1 MKIGLGTAQFGLD
14 YGISNPLGKTPV
26 AEVKRILDDAAKN
39 GVHVI
44 DTAFLY
50 GDSEKILGQCL
61 SEHHL
66 FYIVTK
72 TPQYNKSLITEEDA
86 EQLKKVFHE
95 SLAKLKQSLLYGLL
109 VHNADDLLAQNGAA
123 LWEAMNDI
131 KNKGLVKKIGASVYS
146 ARQIDAILEKFS
158 IDLIQLP
165 VNVLDQ
171 RLIGSGHLER
181 LKKRGI
187 EVHARSAFLQGLLL
201 MDPSDLPDYF
211 YSVREHL
218 QQYHRFIRARNV
230 SPVKSALDFI
240 LNLEEVDTVIIGVAS
255 SAQLEELLHACVE
268 AHEMTADDYK
278 NFAWSDEE
286 ILDPS
291 RWKIINR

>member
-39 GVHVI
+39 GVHAI

-50 GDSEKILGQCL
+50 GDSERVLGQCL
-61 SEHHL
+61 GEHHS
-66 FYIVTK
+66 FHMITK

-95 SLAKLKQSLLYGLL
+95 SLAKLKQSSLYGLL
-109 VHNADDLLAQNGAA
+109 VHNADDLLVQNGAA

-131 KNKGLVKKIGASVYS
+131 KNKGLVKKIGASVYC
-146 ARQIDAILEKFS
+146 ARQIDAILEKFP

-165 VNVLDQ
+165 INILDQ
-171 RLIGSGHLER
+171 RLIRTGHLKK
-181 LKKRGI
+181 LKMHGI
-187 EVHARSAFLQGLLL
+187 EVHARSIFLQGLLL
-201 MDPSDLPDYF
+201 MDPHDLPDYF
-211 YSVREHL
+211 YSVQGHL
-218 QQYHRFIRARNV
+218 RHYHESIRARNL
-230 SPVKSALDFI
+230 SPVKAALGFV
-240 LNLEEVDTVIIGVAS
+240 LNLDEIDAAIVGVAI
-255 SAQLEELLHACVE
+255 SAQLEEILLENVNA
-268 AHEMTADDYK
+268 ADI
-278 NFAWSDEE
+278 NFSDFSNYAWSDEN

-291 RWKIINR
+291 QWKVINK